1 MCGLVTACTML
12 LALLSIA
19 EAAPARP
26 AILVVGDSLSAAY
39 GIAVEEG
46 WVALLERRLREEG
59 YEYAVVN
66 ASVSGDTSRG
76 ALARLPRLL
85 DTHAPAVVIIEIGG
99 NDGLRGL
106 PVTELRTNLS
116 RMIEAAQGTGAR
128 VLLLGMR
135 IPPNYGPRYTQEF
148 ADTYATLAER
158 YDAALVPF
166 ILDDVALDEKL
177 MQDDGIHPRADAQP
191 LIMER
196 VWERLAPLLKD
207 LRGRAA
213 ARATETAPARE

>member
-1 MCGLVTACTML
+1 MCGLLAACVAL
-12 LALLSIA
+12 FALASVA
-19 EAAPARP
+19 GAAPARP
-26 AILVVGDSLSAAY
+26 TILVIGDSLSAAY

-76 ALARLPRLL
+76 AVARLPRLL
-85 DTHAPAVVIIEIGG
+85 DAHAPALVVIEIGG

-106 PVTELRTNLS
+106 PVAELRANLA
-116 RMIEAAQGTGAR
+116 RMIEAAQAAGAR

-135 IPPNYGPRYTQEF
+135 IPPNYGLRYTEEF

-158 YDAALVPF
+158 YDTALVPF
-166 ILDDVALDEKL
+166 ILEGIALDETL
-177 MQDDGIHPRADAQP
+177 MQGDGIHPRADAQP
-191 LIMER
+191 LIRDR

-207 LRGRAA
+207 MRGRAP
-213 ARATETAPARE
+213 ARATETAPARD

>member
-166 ILDDVALDEKL
+166 ILDDIALDEQL

>member
-12 LALLSIA
+12 LALLSVA
-19 EAAPARP
+19 GAAPARP

-85 DTHAPAVVIIEIGG
+85 ETHAPAVVIIEIGG

-116 RMIEAAQGTGAR
+116 RMIEAVQGTGAR

-166 ILDDVALDEKL
+166 ILDDIALDEEL

>member
-59 YEYAVVN
+59 YEHAVVN